1 MDSTTKDLENKW
13 YKIVIAN
20 AKASHKAWREVD
32 TNSQL
37 TGSDKENQYYRNLIA
52 TAELYISEEQQI
64 YSVHWRIVGI
74 IKSTKQR

>member
-1 MDSTTKDLENKW
+1 MNSITKDLENKW

-37 TGSDKENQYYRNLIA
+37 TGSEKENQYYRNLIA
-52 TAELYISEEQQI
+52 LAELYISEEQ
-64 YSVHWRIVGI
+64 
-74 IKSTKQR
+74 